1 MKFNRNRLKSIYTHE
16 ISIYLHR
23 HRTKKPFAQH
33 IYSFRKISIQN
44 ACIYIYI
51 LYTIVPPEAKS
62 HTLLKSNPD
71 SIIYSKTIDGP
82 RNPPMH
88 PLFQPSAVSLPEK
101 SQKHAVPQHPLNR
114 AYILPHTHTR
124 DLAKKPRPLSSGQPW
139 QTDAAAIDRY
149 LRLPCSSMQRRN
161 ERKRIE
167 FKKRQKKGPRERRD
181 RERLHFPSSR

>member
-71 SIIYSKTIDGP
+71 SIIYSKTIGGP

-124 DLAKKPRPLSSGQPW
+124 PCKKASTIVVGTTL
-139 QTDAAAIDRY
+139 TDRRCRHWSIFTSTLQQHAAT
-149 LRLPCSSMQRRN
+149 
-161 ERKRIE
+161 KRA
-167 FKKRQKKGPRERRD
+167 
-181 RERLHFPSSR
+181 